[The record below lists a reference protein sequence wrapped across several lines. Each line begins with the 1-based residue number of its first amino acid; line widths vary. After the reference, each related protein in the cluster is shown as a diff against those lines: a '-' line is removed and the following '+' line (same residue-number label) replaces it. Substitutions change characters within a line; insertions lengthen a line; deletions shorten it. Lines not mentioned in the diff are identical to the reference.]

1 MTTWHLVTCEYPPA
15 VGGVADYAQLVAE
28 GLAAA
33 GDEVHV
39 WCPAARDVTDT
50 AAAAGPAWPR
60 VHPVLGDAGPERLRA
75 LDEALDAMPEP
86 RRLLV
91 QWVPHGYGH
100 RSMNVGFCAWVW
112 RRARRGDV
120 VDLMVHEPYL
130 AFREGSWRQDAAA
143 LVHRV
148 MTMML
153 IRAAARIWVSIP
165 MWAERWRPFAMGKR
179 IGFTWLPIPST
190 LPMPA
195 REAAAAARRQ
205 LAPGVPLIGHLGTY
219 GSAMRQALAASLPTL
234 LAAEPRAMVVL
245 LGDGGPGFREALLR
259 VHPSLAARIVAPGRQ
274 ARTVL
279 AEHVAACDVLVQPYP
294 DGVSSRRTSA
304 MAGLALGVPVVTNA
318 GPMTEPV
325 WSERRAVSIV
335 DRTDG
340 WVPAVLQ
347 LLGDAAVR
355 ARQAEQAR
363 ALYADRFDLSRTI
376 DALRHAS

>member
-1 MTTWHLVTCEYPPA
+1 MTAWHIVTCEYPPA

-28 GLAAA
+28 ALAAA
-33 GDEVHV
+33 GDDVHV
-39 WCPAARDVTDT
+39 WCPAARDAT
-50 AAAAGPAWPR
+50 AAAADADPARPH
-60 VHPVLGDAGPERLRA
+60 VHPILGDAGSADLRA
-75 LDEALDAMPEP
+75 LDEALDAMPAP

-112 RRARRGDV
+112 RRAHRGDV
-120 VDLMVHEPYL
+120 VDVMVHEPYL

-143 LVHRV
+143 VVHRV

-153 IRAAARIWVSIP
+153 IRAASRIWVSIP
-165 MWAERWRPFAMGKR
+165 TWVERWRPFAMGKR

-195 REAAAAARRQ
+195 RDAAAAARRQ
-205 LAPGVPLIGHLGTY
+205 LAPGAPLIGHLGTY
-219 GSAMRQALAASLPTL
+219 GPAMRHVLAHSVPEL
-234 LAAEPRAMVVL
+234 LTAEPRATVAL
-245 LGDGGPGFREALLR
+245 LGDGGPGFRETLLR
-259 VHPSLAARIVAPGRQ
+259 SHPSLAARIVAPGRQ
-274 ARTVL
+274 SRTAL

-325 WSERRAVSIV
+325 WAERRAVSMV
-335 DRTDG
+335 EGADG
-340 WVPAVLQ
+340 WVPAVMR